1 MDNKPVNDPLPQSNQ
16 SSPQPENTAAKSFF
30 RLPILLTILAGAILI
45 GSASVLA

>member
-30 RLPILLTILAGAILI
+30 RLPILLTILAENLKMKVKNA
-45 GSASVLA
+45 